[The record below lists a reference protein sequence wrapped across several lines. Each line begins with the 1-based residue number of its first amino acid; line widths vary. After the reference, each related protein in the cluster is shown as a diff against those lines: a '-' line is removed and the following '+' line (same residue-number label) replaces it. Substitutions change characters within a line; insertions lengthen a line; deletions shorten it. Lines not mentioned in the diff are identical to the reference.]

1 MKKLLKKLSLLAM
14 AVVVMTGLCDTPAQ
28 AANTAIKTATMK
40 TTTGGDFVKGVS
52 KAKISFKLSGKKS
65 DVVVSILNES
75 GKTVYKKTLR
85 GCAVGKTY
93 SITWAG
99 KDSKGKYV
107 REGNYRA
114 KITAGKAT
122 KKTSSL
128 KFIVKSGFAGG
139 DGSKTYPYKVA
150 NATQFKNIAK
160 HNGRNFIQT
169 ANISFGEKPLT
180 PMFTVDNPFNGTYD
194 GKKLTINGIA
204 CNSYE
209 TDYVGLFRAVGPKGL
224 VKNVRIKNSMI
235 TGRKYVGAVVG
246 YNTGKIQN
254 CSVTGSIITGKGDY
268 VGGIAGYSSGK
279 IDACSCTKNTTT
291 SNSSA
296 LGGIVGENG
305 GNVTRCKSTDD
316 IVASSSTYCFNYE
329 GGIAGFNKGIIDEC
343 EINEDTISSASYGK
357 VGGIAGYNESVIK
370 NCIVY
375 DEKNQ
380 YSGYCAGGI
389 AGHSSG
395 VLTGNTYYG
404 TLNEVGE

>member
-1 MKKLLKKLSLLAM
+1 MKQLLKKLSLLTM
-14 AVVVMTGLCDTPAQ
+14 AVVIMTGLCETPAQ
-28 AANTAIKTATMK
+28 AANTSIKTATMK

-52 KAKISFKLSGKKS
+52 KAKIEFKLSGKKS

-75 GKTVYKKTLR
+75 GRTVYKKTLR

-107 REGNYRA
+107 REGSYRA

-122 KKTSSL
+122 KKTTSL

-180 PMFTVDNPFNGTYD
+180 PMFTVDNPFKGTYD
-194 GKKLTINGIA
+194 GKKFTISGIA

-224 VKNVRIKNSMI
+224 VKNIKVKDSTV
-235 TGRKYVGAVVG
+235 TGNAYVGVIAG
-246 YNTGKIQN
+246 HNGGKIQN
-254 CSVTGSIITGKGDY
+254 CSVTNCIVTGKDNY
-268 VGGIAGYSSGK
+268 VGAIAGYSTGK
-279 IDACSCTKNTTT
+279 IDLCAGTKNTISTYYG
-291 SNSSA
+291 SI
-296 LGGIVGENG
+296 GGIVGYNY
-305 GNVTRCKSTDD
+305 GNVTRCKSKYD
-316 IVASSSTYCFNYE
+316 IMTSSGSNSNNCT
-329 GGIAGFNKGIIDEC
+329 GGIVGYNLSIIDDC
-343 EINEDTISSASYGK
+343 EVVDDTISVGGYGK
-357 VGGIAGYNESVIK
+357 AGGVAGHNKSVIK
-370 NCIVY
+370 NCVVY
-375 DEKNQ
+375 DEKNLI
-380 YSGYCAGGI
+380 SGYYKGGI
-389 AGHSSG
+389 AGENSG
-395 VLTGNTYYG
+395 VLSNNTYYG
-404 TLNEVGE
+404 SLNEIG